1 MGDGQHFFPRIS
13 RICKMQ
19 RHPSAASPFSPG
31 PRACAGGV
39 SAPFWSSSEET
50 KARRRRRVFS
60 RATLPRIPRS
70 GLAAAAALFV
80 LSQSRSSSSSTP
92 SPPRPSSSSSSQPRR
107 PVWCAGG
114 EALDAPPQSSH
125 ARRGTPLSFA
135 VSGDGGARAAP
146 PCRAASVSMEK
157 RVERRMQSR
166 HASEATASFL
176 SRVSLARCAGPAA
189 ADAEKQA
196 TTVSPVH
203 ADTGNGRTQKTQQI
217 LMWGDRKA
225 LPGGASSDLAT
236 PTEIAWFT
244 DQAAARAPWR
254 HISFGPD
261 FGVAVNERNQAALWG
276 AFAQKV
282 EAKEGESGDAGS
294 AESTLHFVSPFYLD
308 LPFKVVD
315 AQCSAAEVFLLSS
328 DGRVFVLDNLQDL
341 FARLLQSASSSSPS
355 SSSGTETPCVSC
367 GVRLLRGLPPDR
379 EGAET
384 REAETGGVA
393 TSWARALGALGRL
406 TGWADRVVKMSVG
419 STHAAFVT
427 RRGKLYCCG
436 ENLFGECGAEPRPF
450 DEASLRVSPRRV
462 DFSDADP
469 DLMWNGN
476 REPQIVDVSCGLHHT
491 ICLSKDGKVY
501 AFGDDSKIQLGLGD
515 TRSNQQ
521 GVAGTTWMQRVKGN
535 KVPIPRVVSYTY
547 ADRHLQHKPVA
558 VLPPTGFPGVKQCA
572 VTAVAAGDDFSLL
585 LFQDA
590 HQPFADEHLRRNAL
604 FCCGETGR
612 GQCGRTLQQ
621 QQQVLSPVV
630 FPRSASAVTSPSSF
644 LVASSRD
651 LPGPSSIFCA
661 EKIACGSKHCLAL
674 MASGKLVG
682 WGFNAHGQVGTG
694 GRVKGAISPPRTIAV
709 DPEEKPELPPSS
721 EKAGETHGRLSP
733 PLPRYLPSEDGLPN
747 FEIKNVFCKF
757 NASAAIRAR

>member
-1 MGDGQHFFPRIS
+1 MGEGKHFFPCVS
-13 RICKMQ
+13 RICKMK
-19 RHPSAASPFSPG
+19 RHPSAASSFSPG
-31 PRACAGGV
+31 RPASTGGV
-39 SAPFWSSSEET
+39 PAPFWSSSEET
-50 KARRRRRVFS
+50 KDRSWRRVFH

-80 LSQSRSSSSSTP
+80 LSQSRPASSSAP
-92 SPPRPSSSSSSQPRR
+92 SPRLSSSASQPRR
-107 PVWCAGG
+107 PVLRAGG
-114 EALDAPPQSSH
+114 EGLDAPPSPPPASR
-125 ARRGTPLSFA
+125 ARTDTPLS
-135 VSGDGGARAAP
+135 
-146 PCRAASVSMEK
+146 RAASVSMEA
-157 RVERRMQSR
+157 RLERRMQSR
-166 HASEATASFL
+166 NASAATASLF
-176 SRVSLARCAGPAA
+176 SGGSLARCAGLQAG
-189 ADAEKQA
+189 DAE
-196 TTVSPVH
+196 T
-203 ADTGNGRTQKTQQI
+203 GRTQKTQQI

-225 LPGGASSDLAT
+225 LPGGASSDIAT
-236 PTEIAWFT
+236 PTEITWFA

-254 HISFGPD
+254 QISFGPD
-261 FGVAVNERNQAALWG
+261 FGVAVNEKNQAALWG
-276 AFAQKV
+276 SFSQKPEAQ
-282 EAKEGESGDAGS
+282 EGDSGDAGS

-308 LPFKVVD
+308 LSFKVVD
-315 AQCSAAEVFLLSS
+315 AQCSAAELFLLSS
-328 DGRVFVLDNLQDL
+328 DGRVFVLDKPHDL
-341 FARLLQSASSSSPS
+341 FARLLQSASSASSPSSPS
-355 SSSGTETPCVSC
+355 SSSSSSSGTERGLCVTKTADGTLSVAC
-367 GVRLLRGLPPDR
+367 GVRLLSGLPPDR
-379 EGAET
+379 EGAEACEAAAAGLAT
-384 REAETGGVA
+384 R
-393 TSWARALGALGRL
+393 WARRALRALGTL
-406 TGWADRVVKMSVG
+406 TGWADCVVKMNVG
-419 STHAAFVT
+419 GTHAAFVT
-427 RRGKLYCCG
+427 RRGELYCCG
-436 ENLFGECGAEPRPF
+436 ENLFGECGVEPRPF
-450 DEASLRVSPRRV
+450 DEASLRVSAHRV

-469 DLMWNGN
+469 DRIWNGHGN

-535 KVPIPRVVSYTY
+535 KVSIPRAVSYTY

-558 VLPPTGFPGVKQCA
+558 VLPPTGFPGIKQCA

-590 HQPFADEHLRRNAL
+590 HQPFADELLKRNAL
-604 FCCGETGR
+604 FCCGETAR

-644 LVASSRD
+644 LVSSSRD

-709 DPEEKPELPPSS
+709 DSEETPELPSSS
-721 EKAGETHGRLSP
+721 EKDRETPGRLSP
-733 PLPRYLPSEDGLPN
+733 PLPRYLASEDGLPN
-747 FEIKNVFCKF
+747 FAIKNVFCNF